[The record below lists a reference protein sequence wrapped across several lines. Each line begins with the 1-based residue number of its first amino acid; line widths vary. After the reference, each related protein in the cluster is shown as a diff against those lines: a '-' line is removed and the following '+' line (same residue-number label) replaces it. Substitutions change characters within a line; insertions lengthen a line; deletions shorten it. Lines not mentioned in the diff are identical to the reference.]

1 MFLMA
6 RGSGYILAGMPMEP
20 GMLLGMA
27 AIVVGAGLA
36 AFGLLPKS
44 APEQQSLP
52 IDVIAPL
59 ENAPLTA
66 AHWRVAGLLALAL
79 VIDIMK
85 PASLGFVTPG
95 MRTEYHVSAGLVSW
109 LPFAALAGTVVGS
122 CLWGVMADIY
132 GRRASI
138 VLSSVLFVGTSIC
151 GAMPDFWW
159 NVAMCFMMGAAA
171 GGMLPVAYAQLAAKK
186 PPRAPIPPTT
196 TRVHPRCRVGMIS
209 ASSA

>member
-1 MFLMA
+1 
-6 RGSGYILAGMPMEP
+6 
-20 GMLLGMA
+20 LGMA

-109 LPFAALAGTVVGS
+109 LPFAALSAAS
-122 CLWGVMADIY
+122 S
-132 GRRASI
+132 RRAPS
-138 VLSSVLFVGTSIC
+138 
-151 GAMPDFWW
+151 
-159 NVAMCFMMGAAA
+159 
-171 GGMLPVAYAQLAAKK
+171 
-186 PPRAPIPPTT
+186 R
-196 TRVHPRCRVGMIS
+196 RCCSR
-209 ASSA
+209 SSAGASCGFSTCRPA

>member
-1 MFLMA
+1 MA
-6 RGSGYILAGMPMEP
+6 RDSGYILAGMPMDA

-95 MRTEYHVSAGLVSW
+95 MRTEYHVSAGLLAWPANGSHDTTVARSW
-109 LPFAALAGTVVGS
+109 
-122 CLWGVMADIY
+122 
-132 GRRASI
+132 
-138 VLSSVLFVGTSIC
+138 
-151 GAMPDFWW
+151 
-159 NVAMCFMMGAAA
+159 
-171 GGMLPVAYAQLAAKK
+171 
-186 PPRAPIPPTT
+186 
-196 TRVHPRCRVGMIS
+196 
-209 ASSA
+209 